1 MGMLIGQVD
10 YGSQVQTIIDA
21 NCTNS
26 GCHTNGGGYQNGLD
40 LSSYNNLM
48 AGDSENGPVVIPLDH
63 ANSLIWQKVN
73 SGAMPPGNNPDLS
86 GDEVNLIASW
96 IDEGALETPAV
107 DVTGLFFSEYAEGSS
122 NNKYLEIYNGTG
134 SGVDLSNYSLSSCS
148 NGCNED
154 NEWDYPDNVTFAVGT
169 IIANGDVYVVYHGS
183 ADAFIAAEGDQTF
196 TYLSNGNDVFAITE
210 AGATASSY
218 TIIDIIGDMG
228 VDELDGGWD
237 VAGVSDGTED
247 HTLVR
252 KSTVTSGNTDWTA
265 SAGTD
270 ADNSEWIVYAQ
281 NTWDYI
287 GSHPH
292 LASPTLSITSP
303 TAGATLYSTDV
314 TVSFTA
320 SNFTVATSGGDGH
333 VHYAVDGGT
342 TVMQY
347 TTDDIA
353 LTGLSESS
361 HTVIVW
367 LVDNNHA
374 NLDPN
379 VADTVGFSI
388 ASAPDI
394 TLIYDIQSGSFA
406 DDTPVTIRG
415 VVTAGTGET
424 PDASGES
431 IYIQDGQGQY
441 SGINVYAPDVII
453 SRGDSIEVTGTTKEY
468 YGKTEI
474 ENVSSVVTLATGI
487 SLPNP
492 EILTLSQSDWEPWE
506 GVLLKIQNVTVSND
520 DAGYGEWEV
529 SDGTNVLLIDN
540 ALTSMYTYSPN
551 EGDVIAHITGPLNY
565 SYDNYK
571 LIARDDNDIAMG
583 DGPPLITDVSFS
595 PSSPTEADDV
605 TVSAAITD
613 DGTIAS
619 ATLTYNSGSTST
631 DVAMANTTGDTY
643 TGAIPAQAAGTT
655 ITFSIT
661 AVDNEDGTTTS
672 AESSYMVNPTGGEIT
687 AIHDIQYTTD
697 SSGDSPMDG
706 QTVTISG
713 IVTAEFW
720 GSSSNSYLYVQDAE
734 GPWNGV
740 VCFEYGGWDTFDF
753 SSSAG
758 TLHSVAEGD
767 SVTVIGTVD
776 EYYCSTCDDGLT
788 EITGV
793 TAVIIHGPAVN
804 MINPSIVAPGQIM
817 TGGSDAEKFESCLIT
832 VQDVTVDNPDLG
844 FGEWSVSDGT
854 NSMRLD
860 DVWDYYYYPENGQSL
875 AEVSGVMTYS
885 YGNTKL
891 LPRLARDIVEAN
903 GDPIRIQRIQ
913 QVLYSDLIKAAVDTR
928 SDSSYFSIGLHGSSW
943 SPPAG
948 SPTITTRGIVTMPTG
963 LSYAGSGVKF
973 IFADVNGGPWSAI
986 MSYDSDS
993 SAFPVLFEGD
1003 LVELTGTVAEYR
1015 SDVSN
1020 MTEIWITEPV
1030 DILDIEQSLPVV
1042 DTVNTGD
1049 LRWPTTAEQW
1059 GNAMVRIEDGIV
1071 TNNDL
1076 QYEVFAVDDGTGSV
1090 LVDDDSDSIYTHFG
1104 TVGPPPVGSLVQ
1116 SMEGWL
1122 YHHYGSYADS
1132 TTYKLCPLYVED
1144 IEFGSGPPSIRDL
1157 SRDPC
1162 APTTSDNEVAVSC
1175 VIMDNSTISEA
1186 LLHYSVDGG
1195 DYVSVAMTSAGD
1207 STFTGVIPVANTNT
1221 VYYYITATD
1230 DGADQ
1235 SEPKTNIYPYD
1246 IAHEQL
1252 GFHVSDNLTIGM
1264 VQETPWLSGNSLYK
1278 DCLVTVSGK
1287 VTVDSYDYTS
1297 GSYNSYAMQ
1306 SSNSQWSG
1314 IFFDGSSQSSLTLS
1328 RGDNITI
1335 TGDVIEHYGSTK
1347 IINVTNPTIN
1357 SNGNEINA
1365 YPAQTIDLMQNADE
1379 VESYEGVLVK
1389 LYNVTVSAVNSHDW
1403 SITDA
1408 SGMEALID
1416 DDMATMDADNAM
1428 SELVEGQQLSYI
1440 MGIFNYS
1447 FGTYKVQIR
1456 DVVDLGAT
1464 VGIDDDVKVNPYEYA
1479 LHDNFPNPFNPETQ
1493 IRFSLGGQENVKLV
1507 IYNIMGRQV
1516 RTLAN
1521 GDSFNSGFHV
1531 VNWDGRDNIGEK
1543 VATGMYIYRIKAG
1556 DFIADKKMLLV
1567 K

>member
-10 YGSQVQTIIDA
+10 YESQILTIFNA
-21 NCTNS
+21 NCTTS
-26 GCHTNGGGYQNGLD
+26 CHVAGGAYQNNLD
-40 LSSYNNLM
+40 LTSYDNLM
-48 AGDSENGPVVIPLDH
+48 SGTSDNGPVVIPLDH
-63 ANSLIWQKVN
+63 ANSLLWQHVD
-73 SGAMPPGNNPDLS
+73 SGFMPPGNNPDLS

-107 DVTGLFFSEYAEGSS
+107 DVTGLFFSEYGEGSS

-134 SGVDLSNYSLSSCS
+134 TDVDLTGLAFPNVSNDPSTVGEYEYW
-148 NGCNED
+148 NTF
-154 NEWDYPDNVTFAVGT
+154 PDGATVA
-169 IIANGDVYVVYHGS
+169 AGDVYVIAHGE
-183 ADAFIAAEGDQTF
+183 ADEAILAEADFTF
-196 TYLSNGNDVFAITE
+196 TYLSNGNDGFCLVE
-210 AGATASSY
+210 GDEGAY
-218 TIIDIIGDMG
+218 TIVDCIGDWNG
-228 VDELDGGWD
+228 NPGDGWD
-237 VAGVSDGTED
+237 VAGVVEATKD

-252 KSTVTSGNTDWTA
+252 KAIVTEGNGGDWA
-265 SAGTD
+265 SSAGTNES
-270 ADNSEWIVYAQ
+270 NSEWVVLDQ
-281 NTWDYI
+281 DTWDYL

-292 LASPTLSITSP
+292 SITFLP
-303 TAGATLYSTDV
+303 TIG
-314 TVSFTA
+314 
-320 SNFTVATSGGDGH
+320 
-333 VHYAVDGGT
+333 
-342 TVMQY
+342 
-347 TTDDIA
+347 
-353 LTGLSESS
+353 
-361 HTVIVW
+361 
-367 LVDNNHA
+367 
-374 NLDPN
+374 
-379 VADTVGFSI
+379 SI
-388 ASAPDI
+388 A
-394 TLIYDIQSGSFA
+394 F
-406 DDTPVTIRG
+406 
-415 VVTAGTGET
+415 E
-424 PDASGES
+424 
-431 IYIQDGQGQY
+431 
-441 SGINVYAPDVII
+441 
-453 SRGDSIEVTGTTKEY
+453 
-468 YGKTEI
+468 
-474 ENVSSVVTLATGI
+474 
-487 SLPNP
+487 
-492 EILTLSQSDWEPWE
+492 
-506 GVLLKIQNVTVSND
+506 
-520 DAGYGEWEV
+520 
-529 SDGTNVLLIDN
+529 
-540 ALTSMYTYSPN
+540 
-551 EGDVIAHITGPLNY
+551 
-565 SYDNYK
+565 
-571 LIARDDNDIAMG
+571 
-583 DGPPLITDVSFS
+583 

-605 TVSAAITD
+605 TVSAVITD

-619 ATLTYNSGSTST
+619 ATLTYNTGSTTDT
-631 DVAMANTTGDTY
+631 DVTMANSTGDTY
-643 TGAIPAQAAGTT
+643 TGTIPAQTAGTT
-655 ITFSIT
+655 VTFSIT

-1389 LYNVTVSAVNSHDW
+1389 LDNVTVSAVNQHDW